1 MAKRKLNTQPL
12 WRFLFL
18 VYCAIMVW
26 LLYGRG
32 RGVNPNIPY
41 WDQVQKNLVLT
52 PFYTV
57 RTFLDVVLHSPGHPE
72 YWLCLTNLLGNVF
85 LFIPAGYLL
94 PRIFKKFRPFW
105 RFFLNGLLLLIAVE
119 LTQLFTL
126 LGVFD
131 VDDLILNMA
140 GFCIGYLAYF
150 LFRKR

>member
-1 MAKRKLNTQPL
+1 MARRKLNTQPF
-12 WRFLFL
+12 WRLMFL
-18 VYCAIMVW
+18 VYCALMLW

-41 WDQVQKNLVLT
+41 WDQVRHNLVLT
-52 PFYTV
+52 PFYTI
-57 RTFLDVVLHSPGHPE
+57 RTFFHIVLRQPNHPE
-72 YWLCLTNLLGNVF
+72 YWLCLTNLIGNLF

-94 PRIFKKFRPFW
+94 PRIFNKFRPFW
-105 RFFLNGLLLLIAVE
+105 RFFLKGLLILLVVE
-119 LTQLFTL
+119 LTQLFSL

-140 GFCIGYLAYF
+140 GFCIGYFVYF

>member
-1 MAKRKLNTQPL
+1 MARRKVNTQPF
-12 WRFLFL
+12 WRLMFL
-18 VYCAIMVW
+18 VYCALMLW

-41 WDQVQKNLVLT
+41 WDQVQHNLVLT
-52 PFYTV
+52 PFYTI
-57 RTFLDVVLHSPGHPE
+57 RTFFYIVLRQPNHPE
-72 YWLCLTNLLGNVF
+72 YWLCLTNLIGNLF

-105 RFFLNGLLLLIAVE
+105 RFFLKGLLILLVVE
-119 LTQLFTL
+119 LTQLFSL

-131 VDDLILNMA
+131 IDDLILNMA
-140 GFCIGYLAYF
+140 GFCIGYFIYF